1 MNSEIILELI
11 SVSLIASVISSQLIQ
26 KIKETFNLGSLF
38 NSIIS
43 IFISFGVGFSYSY
56 SFYSDNILYSIWIGL
71 FTLIGAEGLYKA
83 LCGKFGLNSVSNQK

>member
-43 IFISFGVGFSYSY
+43 IFISFAVGFSYSY

-83 LCGKFGLNSVSNQK
+83 LSGKFGLNSVSNQK